1 MHKISVGFLFLVA
14 TLPCLAQTNDSI
26 ADALTRDLD
35 VLASEN
41 LMVGFSVALYN
52 KEGTLVGR
60 RLRLRPSD
68 RKTHFIFP

>member
-1 MHKISVGFLFLVA
+1 MHKISVGFLFLIA

-41 LMVGFSVALYN
+41 LMVGFSVALYQ
-52 KEGTLVGR
+52 EGTLVGR